1 MDFNIFATIDSI
13 IAATAQYDGRTHV
26 SRYKQLTDEECLTLL
41 ASSDYSDAVKNAKRS
56 VYIYR
61 GDMSIT
67 SQYPLLAT
75 PGIRVS
81 ENTSN
86 VYTFLMS
93 TFLPSWRNYPKRNRS
108 FVCTNSLYKAES
120 YAYDDDSVFC
130 LFPKNN
136 TKIGVCFETDIWDS
150 FINLSVLGLYGAEDF
165 NLQFI
170 GFMSSVLNT
179 SHDQIESW
187 FMNYNNTGLIFNKF
201 ATIEQRVKQHAS
213 DYSRVKKSLYKHF
226 VDGIVN
232 KNLSIIEILDKLLDP
247 KKNRFKLLNG
257 PKGVYN
263 LTKNENWREL
273 WLSDEVLMINK
284 YKMDTFFGFE
294 LAKSENSAY
303 DADF

>member
-1 MDFNIFATIDSI
+1 MDFNIFSTIDSI

-61 GDMSIT
+61 GDVSIT
-67 SQYPLLAT
+67 SQYPLLIT

-93 TFLPSWRNYPKRNRS
+93 TFLPSWRDYPKRNRS
-108 FVCTNSLYKAES
+108 FVCTNSLYKAEL

-136 TKIGVCFETDIWDS
+136 TKIGVCLEADIWDS
-150 FINLSVLGLYGAEDF
+150 FINLSVLGICDANDF

-170 GFMSSVLNT
+170 DFMSSVLNT

-187 FMNYNNTGLIFNKF
+187 FKNYNNTGLIFNKF

-213 DYSRVKKSLYKHF
+213 DYSRVKNSLYKHF

-247 KKNRFKLLNG
+247 KKNGFKLLNG

-273 WLSDEVLMINK
+273 WLSGEVLMINK
-284 YKMDTFFGFE
+284 YKMNTFGFE
-294 LAKSENSAY
+294 PVNLKNSEY
-303 DADF
+303 FVDF